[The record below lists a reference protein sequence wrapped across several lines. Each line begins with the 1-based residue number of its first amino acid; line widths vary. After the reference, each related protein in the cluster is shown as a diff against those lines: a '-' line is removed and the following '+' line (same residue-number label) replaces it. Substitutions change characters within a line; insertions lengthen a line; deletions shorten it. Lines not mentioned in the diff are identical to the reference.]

1 MSIFLAT
8 VEAGGFAPA
17 AECLGLSRSAVA
29 KIIGRIEHLL
39 GVKLFNRTAHRNS
52 LTEERHLLRTVC
64 SCP

>member
-39 GVKLFNRTAHRNS
+39 GVKRWSRPFGQFCGLDKLYPVVVMPPF
-52 LTEERHLLRTVC
+52 
-64 SCP
+64 